1 MALSGPEDESGRRI
15 MLRNLVLSLQ
25 RHGKWKANHS
35 SLRSTRQTWLRQKL
49 RLRRPKL
56 NPTSRRLREGWG
68 ADISNPDEMGV
79 CLSMVPVPSAI
90 IDLVRKIEQAN
101 KEGSDFYIDF
111 EFASLPRPWRRS
123 GSREN
128 SC

>member
-1 MALSGPEDESGRRI
+1 

-25 RHGKWKANHS
+25 RHGKWKASHS

-68 ADISNPDEMGV
+68 ANISNPDEMGV
-79 CLSMVPVPSAI
+79 CLSMVRVPSAI
-90 IDLVRKIEQAN
+90 IYLVRKIE
-101 KEGSDFYIDF
+101 
-111 EFASLPRPWRRS
+111 RRIKKVVIFTS
-123 GSREN
+123 ISNSRHYRVHEKKKW
-128 SC
+128 